1 MSRPNYGKK
10 QHWRQQL
17 PELAEL
23 AAWERPTVATPED
36 ILIEREEAEQLYRA
50 MERLPARYERVLRL
64 HNGINCAPLTFEQ
77 IAGQLGNI
85 CRGRVQ
91 QIEQKS
97 FLLMTR
103 PLLGKFRDRPGAQR
117 IRREMDKAVKAAA
130 QVQKDRIARQAEDA
144 MRSEAERHNAL
155 IDAAVQ
161 REQSGRALE
170 RERERQHTV
179 AEILRIAEEI
189 ELELDNTPRQRR
201 QRVVNPFGFSPE
213 KAAEYAAVLRGMVR
227 V

>member
-1 MSRPNYGKK
+1 MSRSNYGKK
-10 QHWRQQL
+10 QRWRQQL

-23 AAWERPTVATPED
+23 AAWERPTIATPED
-36 ILIEREEAEQLYRA
+36 VLIEREEADQLYRA

-77 IAGQLGNI
+77 IAGKLGNVS
-85 CRGRVQ
+85 RGRAQ

-97 FLLMTR
+97 CLLMMM
-103 PLLGKFRDRPGAQR
+103 PLLVKFRDRPGAQR
-117 IRREMDKAVKAAA
+117 IRREMNDATREAARQAAVMA
-130 QVQKDRIARQAEDA
+130 ARQAEDA

>member
-1 MSRPNYGKK
+1 
-10 QHWRQQL
+10 
-17 PELAEL
+17 
-23 AAWERPTVATPED
+23 
-36 ILIEREEAEQLYRA
+36 
-50 MERLPARYERVLRL
+50 
-64 HNGINCAPLTFEQ
+64 
-77 IAGQLGNI
+77 
-85 CRGRVQ
+85 
-91 QIEQKS
+91 
-97 FLLMTR
+97 
-103 PLLGKFRDRPGAQR
+103 
-117 IRREMDKAVKAAA
+117 
-130 QVQKDRIARQAEDA
+130 